1 MPSSRGGW
9 KIPGRPPWVLDRD
22 PDVWRKLL
30 IRTATEHTFS
40 AVYTVISLPS
50 EEDDLTRLVDEL
62 SGDFVNVQTVQVIAE
77 AKCFNP
83 RISVSLRAS
92 FDSTPN
98 HRDLV
103 PLA

>member
-1 MPSSRGGW
+1 MCGGN
-9 KIPGRPPWVLDRD
+9 L
-22 PDVWRKLL
+22 KLL
-30 IRTATEHTFS
+30 TRTATEHTFS